1 MSNNILISNVRDNDI
16 SSKKKK
22 SLNSYNKNLTFH
34 MKFMIHAYEMTT
46 NV

>member
-1 MSNNILISNVRDNDI
+1 MCNNILISNVRDNDI
-16 SSKKKK
+16 LSKKKK